1 MPKRATIL
9 VVDDEPH
16 VVRLVKANLESS
28 NYKVLTA
35 GDGEQGVRLVESDMP
50 DLVILDIMLPKM
62 DGYEVCRRIRE
73 FSPVPIIMLTA
84 RSAEVDLVHGFEAG
98 ADDYL
103 TKPFAVSELLMRVRA
118 VLRRSKWP
126 EEVLARQGFRA
137 GPIEIDFA
145 QHKVTLDGE
154 TVKLSPTEYRLLA
167 HLASNAGRVIL
178 HRELLRAVWGPEY
191 GDESEYLRVYMRYL
205 RQKLEVDPSNPR
217 YLLTQPGAG
226 YMLYQPEEDK
236 LHV

>member
-1 MPKRATIL
+1 MAKRATIL

-28 NYKVLTA
+28 SYKVLTA
-35 GDGEQGVRLVESDMP
+35 GDGEQGVHLVESETP

-145 QHKVTLDGE
+145 QHKVTLNGE
-154 TVKLSPTEYRLLA
+154 VVKLSPTEYRLLA

-191 GDESEYLRVYMRYL
+191 RDESEYLRVYMRYL
-205 RQKLEVDPSNPR
+205 RQKLEPDPSNPR

-236 LHV
+236 MSA